1 MAETQA
7 TLSETEILANFLF
20 VWKKKKT
27 INQRETEHQ
36 GMQGVFFETFPI
48 QYSRGLL
55 VGELPLTPNCKH
67 SGTGLCESTN
77 KGMNIC
83 LIHKVEAAVKIT
95 H

>member
-36 GMQGVFFETFPI
+36 GMQGVFF
-48 QYSRGLL
+48 
-55 VGELPLTPNCKH
+55 
-67 SGTGLCESTN
+67 
-77 KGMNIC
+77 
-83 LIHKVEAAVKIT
+83 
-95 H
+95 